1 MKASRMKRF
10 NRISVILFFIMLS
23 LTFNC
28 STQTSE
34 QLYEK
39 GKAFAESGNIKKAYE
54 QFKSASKKEPEN
66 ITYLIAAGSTAP
78 DQNTAYIHFKNAWE
92 KGAKNRFILTN
103 LIKLSFHVDKKEK
116 ETYAFSL
123 YEELPDSLKSS
134 QFKGELYFQFANY
147 DSCLAIWKGEML
159 HSPTPELCN
168 EISLAYI
175 NKKEIDS
182 ALNVLLECKK
192 KGTVNAQTYIQLAS
206 LFSSKMDYK
215 AVNALFE
222 EIQNGVFDNSLTE
235 LEFAAFFL
243 IHDNMEKALMLLKKA
258 EQKVPANQE
267 TFVRRKIRCM
277 KAYLSVTEQRA
288 DGIEALI
295 AQTQDVPEEVSLM
308 NAFKAVLNKD
318 SASLELLES
327 ARSKNPRDPFV
338 DILCARSN
346 FFAKK
351 FDKALS
357 YYQSLPGIIQWSPRI
372 LTETVLCYAAS
383 DKEDEA
389 LKRINFMHKHGIFTK
404 KSLEIF
410 RDITFRKDLI
420 DKSVAAQKLLEKQ
433 YGNDVNVKWHS
444 LLIAIKENSFD
455 TAETILDELLK
466 SAPDNERFKLTRFSI
481 MFLKKDYQRVIKE
494 LPSSGLPEER
504 TMPMEA
510 SAYLKSGDTVTA
522 INVFEKCVS
531 KYNNFQTM
539 MELAQLYTSTNNSK
553 KAVALYKQ
561 IVNRAETSKIDSN
574 TTGALLNNYAWI
586 LSSDPNGDIATALDA
601 AKKAHG
607 LIPNNLSII
616 DTYTSI
622 LLKAGKFKDCIKII
636 ENNPLP
642 MKQPRLLQYLA
653 ESYEKSGNLNKA
665 KRYYEDIL
673 AMEPSEDLPLTE
685 SKQMIQQHI
694 EKMTSR
700 K

>member
-1 MKASRMKRF
+1 MF
-10 NRISVILFFIMLS
+10 S
-23 LTFNC
+23 LNLNC
-28 STQTSE
+28 STQTAE

-39 GKAFAESGNIKKAYE
+39 GKAFAKSGNIKKAYD
-54 QFKSASKKEPEN
+54 QFKAASKKDPEN
-66 ITYLIAAGSTAP
+66 TTYLIAAGSTSP

-92 KGAKNRFILTN
+92 KGAKNRFVFTN

-116 ETYAFSL
+116 ESYAFSL
-123 YEELPDSLKSS
+123 YEELPDSLKSA

-147 DSCLAIWKGEML
+147 DSSLAIWEKEMQQ
-159 HSPTPELCN
+159 SPTPELCN
-168 EISLAYI
+168 QISLAYI

-182 ALNVLLECKK
+182 ALNILLDCKQQ
-192 KGTVNAQTYIQLAS
+192 GNINAQTYIQLAS

-215 AVNALFE
+215 AVNTLFE
-222 EIQNGVFDNSLTE
+222 EIQNGVFDNSLTK

-243 IHDNMEKALMLLKKA
+243 IHDDMEKALTLLKSA
-258 EQKVPANQE
+258 EQKVPTNQE
-267 TFVRRKIRCM
+267 AFVLRKIRCM
-277 KAYLSVTEQRA
+277 KAYLSVTQQRV
-288 DGIEALI
+288 DGIDALI
-295 AQTQDVPEEVSLM
+295 TQVQNIPEEVSLL
-308 NAFKAVLNKD
+308 NALKAVIKKD
-318 SASLELLES
+318 SSSLESLES
-327 ARSKNPRDPFV
+327 ARSKNPLDPFV

-346 FFAKK
+346 FLAKK

-372 LTETVLCYAAS
+372 LTEIILCYAAS

-389 LKRINFMHKHGIFTK
+389 LKRINFMHKHGVFTK

-410 RDITFRKDLI
+410 RDITFRKDLL
-420 DKSVAAQKLLEKQ
+420 DKSTAAQKLLEKQ
-433 YGNDVNVKWHS
+433 YGSDVNVKWHS
-444 LLIAIKENSFD
+444 LLIAIKEKRFED
-455 TAETILDELLK
+455 ADKTINELIK

-481 MFLKKDYQRVIKE
+481 MFLKNDYQGVIKE
-494 LPSSGLPEER
+494 LPSSGLPEEK

-510 SAYLKSGDTVTA
+510 TAWLKSGDTAKA
-522 INVFEKCVS
+522 INVLEKSVG

-539 MELAQLYTSTNNSK
+539 VELAQLYTNTNNSI
-553 KAVALYKQ
+553 KAVSLYKQ
-561 IVNRAETSKIDSN
+561 IVNRAESSKVDSN

-586 LSSDPNGDIATALDA
+586 LSSAPNGDLATALDA
-601 AKKAHG
+601 AKKAYE

-622 LLKAGKFKDCIKII
+622 LLKAGKYKECIKII

-665 KRYYEDIL
+665 KRYYEDVI
-673 AMEPSEDLPLTE
+673 AMEPSEDLPITG

-694 EKMTSR
+694 EEMTSQ

>member
-1 MKASRMKRF
+1 MKQF
-10 NRISVILFFIMLS
+10 NRISTFLYFIIFS

-28 STQTSE
+28 STQTSV

-39 GKAFAESGNIKKAYE
+39 GKTFAKSGNIKKAYE
-54 QFKSASKKEPEN
+54 QFKAASKKDPEN
-66 ITYLIAAGSTAP
+66 TNYLIAAGSTSP

-92 KGAKNRFILTN
+92 KGAKNRFVLTN

-123 YEELPDSLKSS
+123 YEELPDSLKSAIY
-134 QFKGELYFQFANY
+134 KGELYFQFANY
-147 DSCLAIWKGEML
+147 DSALAIWKREMVK
-159 HSPTPELCN
+159 SPTPELCN
-168 EISLAYI
+168 EISLAYVS
-175 NKKEIDS
+175 KKDIDS
-182 ALNVLLECKK
+182 AINVLLDGKK
-192 KGTVNAQTYIQLAS
+192 NGNVNAQTYIQLAS

-215 AVNALFE
+215 AVNTLFE
-222 EIQNGVFDNSLTE
+222 EIQNGVFDNSLTK

-243 IHDNMEKALMLLKKA
+243 IHDDMEKALALLKGA

-267 TFVRRKIRCM
+267 AFVLRKIRCM
-277 KAYLSVTEQRA
+277 KAYLSVTQQRP
-288 DGIEALI
+288 DGIDVLI
-295 AQTQDVPEEVSLM
+295 TQAQNSPEEVSLL
-308 NAFKAVLNKD
+308 NVFKAVLSND
-318 SASLELLES
+318 SASLELLET
-327 ARSKNPRDPFV
+327 ARNKNPRDPFI

-346 FFAKK
+346 FIAKK

-372 LTETVLCYAAS
+372 LTETILCYAAS

-389 LKRINFMHKHGIFTK
+389 LKRINFMHKHGVFTK

-410 RDITFRKDLI
+410 RDITFKKDLL
-420 DKSVAAQKLLEKQ
+420 DKSEAAQKLLEKQ
-433 YGNDVNVKWHS
+433 YGSDVNVKWHS
-444 LLIAIKENSFD
+444 LLLAIKEKNYED
-455 TAETILDELLK
+455 AERIINELIQ

-481 MFLKKDYQRVIKE
+481 MFLKNDYKGVIKE
-494 LPSSGLPEER
+494 LPSSGLPEEK

-510 SAYLKSGDTVTA
+510 TAWLKSGDTVTA
-522 INVFEKCVS
+522 INVLEKCIS

-539 MELAQLYTSTNNSK
+539 VELAQLYTNTNNSK

-561 IVNRAETSKIDSN
+561 IVNRAESSKVDSN

-586 LSSDPNGDIATALDA
+586 LSIDPNSDLTTALDA
-601 AKKAHG
+601 AKKAYE
-607 LIPNNLSII
+607 LIPNNTSII

-622 LLKAGKFKDCIKII
+622 LLKAGKYKECIKII
-636 ENNPLP
+636 ENNPVP

-665 KRYYEDIL
+665 KRYYEDVL
-673 AMEPSEDLPLTE
+673 SMEPSEDLPLTE

-694 EKMTSR
+694 EEMTSQ

>member
-1 MKASRMKRF
+1 MKQS
-10 NRISVILFFIMLS
+10 NRLFVVLIYIMFS
-23 LTFNC
+23 LAFNC

-39 GKAFAESGNIKKAYE
+39 GKGFAESGNIKKAYG
-54 QFKSASKKEPEN
+54 QFKAAAKKDPEN
-66 ITYLIAAGSTAP
+66 TTYLIAAGSTSP

-92 KGAKNRFILTN
+92 KGAKNRFVLTN

-116 ETYAFSL
+116 ETYAFTL
-123 YEELPDSLKSS
+123 YEELPDSLKSAS
-134 QFKGELYFQFANY
+134 YKGELYFQFANY
-147 DSCLAIWKGEML
+147 DSSLSIWKKEMMQ
-159 HSPTPELCN
+159 SPTPELCN
-168 EISLAYI
+168 QISLAYI
-175 NKKEIDS
+175 NKKDIDS
-182 ALNVLLECKK
+182 ALNILLDSKK
-192 KGTVNAQTYIQLAS
+192 KGIVNAQTYIQLAS
-206 LFSSKMDYK
+206 LFSSMMDYK
-215 AVNALFE
+215 AVNTLFE
-222 EIQNGVFDNSLTE
+222 EIKNGVFDNSLTK

-243 IHDNMEKALMLLKKA
+243 IHDNIEKALTLLKSA

-267 TFVRRKIRCM
+267 EFVLRKIRCM
-277 KAYLSVTEQRA
+277 KAYLSVTQQRV
-288 DGIEALI
+288 DGIDALI
-295 AQTQDVPEEVSLM
+295 SQAQKSPDEVALM
-308 NAFKAVLNKD
+308 NAFKAVLSND
-318 SASLELLES
+318 SASLELLEA

-346 FFAKK
+346 FIAKK
-351 FDKALS
+351 FDRALS

-372 LTETVLCYAAS
+372 LTETILCYAAS

-389 LKRINFMHKHGIFTK
+389 LKRINFMHKHGVFTK

-420 DKSVAAQKLLEKQ
+420 DKSTAAQKLLEKQ
-433 YGNDVNVKWHS
+433 YGNDINVKWHS
-444 LLIAIKENSFD
+444 LLLAIKEKKFD
-455 TAETILDELLK
+455 DAEKIINELIK

-481 MFLKKDYQRVIKE
+481 MFLKNDYKGVIRE
-494 LPSSGLPEER
+494 LPSSGLSEER

-510 SAYLKSGDTVTA
+510 SARLKLGDTATA
-522 INVFEKCVS
+522 INVLEKSVS
-531 KYNNFQTM
+531 KFNNFQTM
-539 MELAQLYTSTNNSK
+539 IELAQLYTNTNNSK
-553 KAVALYKQ
+553 KAVTLYKQ
-561 IVNRAETSKIDSN
+561 IVNRAETSKVDSS

-586 LSSDPNGDIATALDA
+586 LSSDPNGDMTTALDA
-601 AKKAHG
+601 AKKAYD
-607 LIPNNLSII
+607 LVPNNLSII

-622 LLKAGKFKDCIKII
+622 LLKAGKYKECIKTI

-665 KRYYEDIL
+665 KRYYEDVL
-673 AMEPSEDLPLTE
+673 SMEPSEDLPLTE

-694 EKMTSR
+694 EEMTSQ